1 MINIT
6 NLGANL
12 SAKELIQSIFS
23 SPLIGATCSLAS
35 EELCLKNN
43 LTFVQLIQPF
53 SKISTEGKIRNHL
66 VTLDINFIIFQLTFA
81 IAMQEAP
88 FRFVVFVLTFVMS
101 IFDHLRHFWLGKCST
116 NPYRVTRRAMRSQK
130 RSNFQTNPLSASPL
144 PIPGSRSGER
154 FSFPYN
160 FHRIMNLRV
169 ICSHA

>member
-23 SPLIGATCSLAS
+23 TPLIGATCSQAS

-53 SKISTEGKIRNHL
+53 SKISTEGKIRSHR
-66 VTLDINFIIFQLTFA
+66 VTIKINFINFQLTFA
-81 IAMQEAP
+81 IAMQEVP
-88 FRFVVFVLTFVMS
+88 FQFVVFVLTFVML
-101 IFDHLRHFWLGKCST
+101 IFGHLRPFLLGKCST
-116 NPYRVTRRAMRSQK
+116 NPYRVTRRVARSQK
-130 RSNFQTNPLSASPL
+130 RSNFQINPLSASQSL
-144 PIPGSRSGER
+144 IPGSRSGVK

-169 ICSHA
+169 ICSRA